1 MCKQSNNIS
10 FLLGAGFSAP
20 AGYPIGNSVNQSV
33 LEFRKQNSYFSLT
46 GKLSHWHESG
56 CNTELGKFFPLFLD
70 TIDYYAQ
77 NYSKSFNYE
86 EYFDFLKQEILKS
99 HEYERWVRTK
109 FSNMEINQNLVYAFL
124 RIYNQIIEDIIYP
137 NKNSKLEDYNEFI
150 KWIVKRS
157 KEKIVHIHTLNH
169 DLLLEGELLPD
180 FISDGYQQ
188 EGSQYTCRNYSKNTD
203 ELLPMYTGIYQK
215 NVRLYKLHGSFDQF
229 IYHEEDG
236 KIIHVKIPNKAD
248 FSCIE
253 DNLGHKDISN
263 YHPDFLSGTTS
274 KIQRYKEPY
283 YSKLL
288 KCFEDNIINS
298 EKIIVIGYGGNDSGI
313 NKMLAD
319 NSHGQKM
326 IVVSPTI
333 NNLFI
338 DEMVAAGYEV
348 LALKK
353 TLGEVTSLDFDY
365 KPKTFI
371 KWNRIKKY

>member
-1 MCKQSNNIS
+1 MCKPSNNIS
-10 FLLGAGFSAP
+10 FLLGAGFSAS
-20 AGYPIGNSVNQSV
+20 AGYPIGNYVNESV
-33 LEFRKQNSYFSLT
+33 LNLFEQNIHFTPNGRLVHNYDPGFV
-46 GKLSHWHESG
+46 
-56 CNTELGKFFPLFLD
+56 TELGGYYSMFLS
-70 TIDYYAQ
+70 TIDYYHQ
-77 NYSKSFNYE
+77 TYLLPFNYE
-86 EYFDFLKQEILKS
+86 EFFDFLEQEILANKKYAKWWEIKNP
-99 HEYERWVRTK
+99 HTK
-109 FSNMEINQNLVYAFL
+109 IDYDTKDKFL
-124 RIYNQIIEDIIYP
+124 NIYNQIIEDIIYP

-180 FISDGYQQ
+180 FISDSYQL

-288 KCFEDNIINS
+288 KCFEDNINNS

-365 KPKTFI
+365 
-371 KWNRIKKY
+371 

>member
-1 MCKQSNNIS
+1 MCKPSNNIS

-33 LEFRKQNSYFSLT
+33 LEFRKQNSYFSFT

-56 CNTELGKFFPLFLD
+56 CNTELGKFFPLFWD
-70 TIDYYAQ
+70 TIDYYAQNAQ

-99 HEYERWVRTK
+99 HEYARWVRTK
-109 FSNMEINQNLVYAFL
+109 SSNMEINQNLVYAFL
-124 RIYNQIIEDIIYP
+124 RIYNQVIEDIIYQR
-137 NKNSKLEDYNEFI
+137 NKFSIRDYNPFI

-180 FISDGYQQ
+180 FISDGYQL

-203 ELLPMYTGIYQK
+203 ELLPMYTGKYQG
-215 NVRLYKLHGSFDQF
+215 NIRLYKLHGSFDQF
-229 IYHEEDG
+229 IYHEENG
-236 KIIHVKIPNKAD
+236 ENIHVKIPNKAD

-253 DNLGHKDISN
+253 NNSGYKDISN

-288 KCFEDNIINS
+288 KCFEDNINNS

-313 NKMLAD
+313 NKMLTD

-326 IVVSPTI
+326 VVISKTV
-333 NNLFI
+333 NASFI
-338 DEMVAAGYEV
+338 GEMKTAGYDV
-348 LALKK
+348 IALKMS
-353 TLGEVTSLDFDY
+353 LGAVCSSNFDY
-365 KPKTFI
+365 
-371 KWNRIKKY
+371 